1 MKLTLRAKL
10 PDQTFEVTTN
20 FWVLV
25 EWERKYKSKASN
37 MKDGIGVEDLAFMA
51 WTAAKLNNIV
61 VPGAFDDFCNKLLDP
76 IEVVTEE
83 IENPTQGELTEG

>member
-10 PDQTFEVTTN
+10 PDQTFEVTTS

-51 WTAAKLNNIV
+51 WSAAKLNTIV
-61 VPGAFDDFCNKLLDP
+61 VPAVFDDFCKKLLEP
-76 IEVVTEE
+76 IEVVSEE
-83 IENPTQGELTEG
+83 IENPIQGELTED